1 MERYTHHTYQNTI
14 WTLERYACLERHDV
28 LEYQMRHLIALKFE
42 TVHREKCSSQQRVSV
57 LLSLYLCNYYCKSTK
72 LVYNV
77 VNLIGL
83 NHKKRKR
90 SKIMKIL
97 AKGKEQQKI
106 DLDFM
111 EHIARII

>member
-1 MERYTHHTYQNTI
+1 MV
-14 WTLERYACLERHDV
+14 C
-28 LEYQMRHLIALKFE
+28 
-42 TVHREKCSSQQRVSV
+42 
-57 LLSLYLCNYYCKSTK
+57 
-72 LVYNV
+72 NV